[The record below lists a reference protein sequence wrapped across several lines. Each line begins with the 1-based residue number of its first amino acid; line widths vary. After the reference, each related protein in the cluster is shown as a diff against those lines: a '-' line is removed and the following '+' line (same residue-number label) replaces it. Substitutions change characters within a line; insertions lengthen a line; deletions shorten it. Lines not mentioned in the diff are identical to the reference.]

1 MGAEPV
7 RLELYGKPAGHG
19 PSERATLLLLS
30 VADRLRQGLSTVLQ
44 RHDVTLAQYNVMRAL
59 RDAPPEGLPTLVAGA
74 QLIEHAPGITRMM
87 DRLEAKGWVTRARSL
102 EDRRQVLCSLTAT
115 ARELVDALEDPM
127 ARAMEAGLTGL
138 SAEQQRRLTALLAVL

>member
-7 RLELYGKPAGHG
+7 RLELYGRPAGRR

-30 VADRLRQGLSTVLQ
+30 VADGLRQALSTVLQ
-44 RHDVTLAQYNVMRAL
+44 QRDVTLAQYNVMRVL
-59 RDAPPEGLPTLVAGA
+59 RDAPPEGLPTLVAGE

-87 DRLEAKGWVTRARSL
+87 DRLEARGWVTRTRST

-115 ARELVDALEDPM
+115 ARELVDALQEPM
-127 ARAMEAGLTGL
+127 ARAMESGLAGL
-138 SAEQQRRLTALLAVL
+138 SPAQQRQLTVLLAAL